1 MRKLILFCFFCTLL
15 FSQTV
20 PSLAAHVEE
29 LRWVTRNDA
38 RVPFV
43 RVVMDVDR
51 LPSIDA
57 ELSKNGRNLKVTLA
71 KTNGKK
77 VIGTYALNPKM
88 VSKLNVNQENKDT
101 VLSFQFPQALSKNSV
116 KVFPLKRDK
125 THNKPYRVVIDLP
138 QYVPEP
144 TFKTTAGL
152 KGKTIVIDPGH
163 GGTDVGAIGE
173 GNVYEKNITLPI
185 AIYLKPLL
193 EEKGAKV
200 YMTRETDRDVARPHA
215 NADEELQARVDVAE
229 VHAADAFISIHIDSF
244 VRPDIDGM
252 TAYYCSGSLYGQ
264 LLAESLHEANLAEVD
279 FGDRGVRTANFYV
292 LCNSSMPS
300 TLLELGFISNPR
312 ERAELQKPNVQK
324 ALAQSIVDGL
334 ETYFKRAEEYST

>member
-1 MRKLILFCFFCTLL
+1 
-15 FSQTV
+15 
-20 PSLAAHVEE
+20 
-29 LRWVTRNDA
+29 
-38 RVPFV
+38 
-43 RVVMDVDR
+43 
-51 LPSIDA
+51 
-57 ELSKNGRNLKVTLA
+57 
-71 KTNGKK
+71 
-77 VIGTYALNPKM
+77 
-88 VSKLNVNQENKDT
+88 
-101 VLSFQFPQALSKNSV
+101 
-116 KVFPLKRDK
+116 
-125 THNKPYRVVIDLP
+125 
-138 QYVPEP
+138 
-144 TFKTTAGL
+144 
-152 KGKTIVIDPGH
+152 
-163 GGTDVGAIGE
+163 
-173 GNVYEKNITLPI
+173 
-185 AIYLKPLL
+185 
-193 EEKGAKV
+193 
-200 YMTRETDRDVARPHA
+200 MTRETDRDVARPHA

-264 LLAESLHEANLAEVD
+264 LLAESFHEANLAEVD

>member
-1 MRKLILFCFFCTLL
+1 
-15 FSQTV
+15 
-20 PSLAAHVEE
+20 
-29 LRWVTRNDA
+29 
-38 RVPFV
+38 
-43 RVVMDVDR
+43 MDVDR

-57 ELSKNGRNLKVTLA
+57 ELSKNGRDLKVTLA
-71 KTNGKK
+71 KTNGQK

-88 VSKLNVNQENKDT
+88 VSKLNVSQENKDT

-125 THNKPYRVVIDLP
+125 THNKPHRVVIDVP
-138 QYVPEP
+138 QYVPAP

-229 VHAADAFISIHIDSF
+229 DHAADAFISIHIDSF
-244 VRPDIDGM
+244 VRPEIDGM
-252 TAYYCSGSLYGQ
+252 TAYYCGGSPYGR
-264 LLAESLHEANLAEVD
+264 LLAQSLHDANIDAVD

-312 ERAELQKPNVQK
+312 ERTELQKPNVQK